1 MRISVKAG
9 GHEIASRSVV
19 RVMPQNMLSV
29 KLLAASVPD
38 DAREVEVSI
47 I

>member
-1 MRISVKAG
+1 MRVSVKADG
-9 GHEIASRSVV
+9 REIASRSVV
-19 RVMPQNMLSV
+19 RVLPQNMLSV
-29 KLLAASVPD
+29 KLPVSSVPE